1 MKKKY
6 NSTLASL
13 ICLYYGIAI
22 CDFVMLLYA
31 LMNETTGSLSI
42 FFYSFLNC
50 WYYKTSNMVHR
61 SLVFML
67 SVNDCYRRLVLH
79 NLITGRGVSRFFS
92 ILNDDN
98 LWQPSSRMLSTAFV
112 LYLCYYHKFQMECLT
127 LLLILHRYQFLL
139 ICLYFFGWS
148 LCKWISMSFVF
159 AKIDKENIDI
169 VSYCRHTVEEWP
181 RWVF

>member
-1 MKKKY
+1 MLHSWLTSCVEIKTALAKIVQTGISLRLSSKFCMKKKY
-6 NSTLASL
+6 NSTIASL

-98 LWQPSSRMLSTAFV
+98 LWQPSFLTYAF
-112 LYLCYYHKFQMECLT
+112 YCFCSIS
-127 LLLILHRYQFLL
+127 LLLSQISNGMFNTFVNFAQISIFVDMSLFFWL
-139 ICLYFFGWS
+139 IS
-148 LCKWISMSFVF
+148 V
-159 AKIDKENIDI
+159 
-169 VSYCRHTVEEWP
+169 
-181 RWVF
+181 